1 VDEAE
6 SRLGARECTEEG
18 IMRATIAGDALPA
31 LLATAVGSV
40 PHIDPNSAVDMILGT
55 LRTVPH
61 TAQLPRCDPREQMW
75 IQFSEKVPRF
85 IGDTQRLTYFF
96 DTSGDPEAE
105 VERFY
110 TEYLSVVEGGS
121 PQYFSVGH
129 EYGRGIWGLLERLRK
144 GAPGAVDELLRQY
157 QGKIFN
163 LAMSILKNE
172 SDAEEAA
179 QDVFMTVI
187 RKVDTFKGNSAF
199 YSWMYRICVNT
210 CLMRLRGKRRNDTVA
225 IEEFMPVFTE
235 DGMHA
240 SPMDD
245 WSKEVERKALNEEL
259 GTMIRKFT
267 EELSEKY
274 RVVFVLSDIEGLSNE
289 ETAKVLGMTVPA
301 VKSRLHR
308 ARLYLREQ
316 LSRYLK
322 EGKVE

>member
-1 VDEAE
+1 MSAERWKEDEDLL
-6 SRLGARECTEEG
+6 SRL
-18 IMRATIAGDALPA
+18 
-31 LLATAVGSV
+31 
-40 PHIDPNSAVDMILGT
+40 
-55 LRTVPH
+55 
-61 TAQLPRCDPREQMW
+61 
-75 IQFSEKVPRF
+75 
-85 IGDTQRLTYFF
+85 
-96 DTSGDPEAE
+96 
-105 VERFY
+105 
-110 TEYLSVVEGGS
+110 
-121 PQYFSVGH
+121 
-129 EYGRGIWGLLERLRK
+129 RG
-144 GAPGAVDELLRQY
+144 GAPGAVEDLLRQY

-225 IEEFMPVFTE
+225 IEDFMPVFTE
-235 DGMHA
+235 EGMHA

-259 GTMIRKFT
+259 GKMIRKFT

-289 ETAKVLGMTVPA
+289 ETAKILGMTVPA

-316 LSRYLK
+316 LSRYLQ
-322 EGKVE
+322 EGKME

>member
-1 VDEAE
+1 MSAERWKEDEDLL
-6 SRLGARECTEEG
+6 SRL
-18 IMRATIAGDALPA
+18 
-31 LLATAVGSV
+31 
-40 PHIDPNSAVDMILGT
+40 
-55 LRTVPH
+55 
-61 TAQLPRCDPREQMW
+61 
-75 IQFSEKVPRF
+75 
-85 IGDTQRLTYFF
+85 
-96 DTSGDPEAE
+96 
-105 VERFY
+105 
-110 TEYLSVVEGGS
+110 
-121 PQYFSVGH
+121 
-129 EYGRGIWGLLERLRK
+129 RG
-144 GAPGAVDELLRQY
+144 GAPGAVEDLLRQY

-225 IEEFMPVFTE
+225 IEDFMPVFTE
-235 DGMHA
+235 EGMHA

-245 WSKEVERKALNEEL
+245 WSKEVERRALNEEL
-259 GTMIRKFT
+259 GKMIRKFT

-289 ETAKVLGMTVPA
+289 ETAKILGMTVPA

-316 LSRYLK
+316 LSRYLQ
-322 EGKVE
+322 EGKME

>member
-1 VDEAE
+1 MSAERWKEDE
-6 SRLGARECTEEG
+6 
-18 IMRATIAGDALPA
+18 D
-31 LLATAVGSV
+31 LL
-40 PHIDPNSAVDMILGT
+40 D
-55 LRTVPH
+55 
-61 TAQLPRCDPREQMW
+61 
-75 IQFSEKVPRF
+75 
-85 IGDTQRLTYFF
+85 
-96 DTSGDPEAE
+96 
-105 VERFY
+105 
-110 TEYLSVVEGGS
+110 
-121 PQYFSVGH
+121 
-129 EYGRGIWGLLERLRK
+129 RLRK
-144 GAPGAVDELLRQY
+144 GTPGAVEDLLRQY

-225 IEEFMPVFTE
+225 IEDFMPVFTE
-235 DGMHA
+235 EGMHA

-259 GTMIRKFT
+259 GKMIRKFT

-289 ETAKVLGMTVPA
+289 ETAKILGMTVPA

-316 LSRYLK
+316 LSRYLQ
-322 EGKVE
+322 EGKTE